1 MHTNLMYLHVSAS
14 FVELSECRRRPTH
27 TKGSYPKRGQAEQ
40 LGEFH
45 YVMYYFFIFVLLY
58 LIFYRSAI
66 HNTVTGILLK
76 SLLPLKNSDPRQ
88 KIVIL
93 IDFIEKKV

>member
-1 MHTNLMYLHVSAS
+1 MHVNEKMHTNLMYLHVSAS

-45 YVMYYFFIFVLLY
+45 CIITVLFFYICFIISY
-58 LIFYRSAI
+58 
-66 HNTVTGILLK
+66 IL
-76 SLLPLKNSDPRQ
+76 
-88 KIVIL
+88 
-93 IDFIEKKV
+93 

>member
-1 MHTNLMYLHVSAS
+1 MHVNEKMHTNLMYLHVSAS

-45 YVMYYFFIFVLLY
+45 YVMYYFLY
-58 LIFYRSAI
+58 LFYY
-66 HNTVTGILLK
+66 ILY
-76 SLLPLKNSDPRQ
+76 
-88 KIVIL
+88 
-93 IDFIEKKV
+93 FIEVLYTIQSLRYF